1 MANVSKLTCCFSR
14 GVLGGTFKKRKW
26 DTCWFRVVII
36 DHRYWR
42 RDPEVFLMGIPN
54 LPKCGVPVS
63 SSNRTI

>member
-42 RDPEVFLMGIPN
+42 RDPEVFLLSLIH
-54 LPKCGVPVS
+54 
-63 SSNRTI
+63 I